1 MLPSCRDHHLGNV
14 TQALFSPISHFC
26 RYYWF
31 PQLFSSLS
39 QQDTLKTEFFLFLC
53 CGLFSTILYIA
64 LVFAN
69 LIESVATKAAFSFNS
84 SPQMVRLR
92 RLTSTTHLLWIM
104 YYHMLNLNLKSDIPE
119 VTFSKLPK
127 TYLLGKWGR
136 CRVLFVSKMILTP
149 DKKLYEWVWTSLAV
163 DWMRCLCIHI
173 ISLHNLC
180 SLWGVSLWH
189 RWVDDWRGRAG
200 IDWWVW
206 WEKPELGNYGL
217 SREGSNL

>member
-1 MLPSCRDHHLGNV
+1 MSRSSSGKSHASFVFTNL
-14 TQALFSPISHFC
+14 SHFC

-31 PQLFSSLS
+31 PRTAIFIFLTTRYIKYRIFSFSLLWSFFYHILHCLGLCKPDWIRCNQSCFFFQFFSSN
-39 QQDTLKTEFFLFLC
+39 
-53 CGLFSTILYIA
+53 GSTPPTDFYHTFIL
-64 LVFAN
+64 
-69 LIESVATKAAFSFNS
+69 
-84 SPQMVRLR
+84 
-92 RLTSTTHLLWIM
+92 H
-104 YYHMLNLNLKSDIPE
+104 YHMLNLNLKSDIPE

-136 CRVLFVSKMILTP
+136 CRALFVSKMILTP
-149 DKKLYEWVWTSLAV
+149 GKKLYEWVWTSLAD

-200 IDWWVW
+200 IDWWVR